1 MTTQN
6 RTRKPATGRP
16 AEAGGLAEHALLN
29 RALECLRDYGVPLTV
44 TIEPTVNARRL
55 DATVTVTAAKQAIRY
70 AVEAKRRLTPETLGT
85 ALAQLDH
92 YDGPKLLV
100 ADYITPPLGAKLRAR
115 GVAYVDAV
123 GNAFLHQ
130 PPVHVWVD
138 GCRPEAPAA
147 YQRPTR
153 VFHPA
158 GLRLTFALLCK
169 PELAAA
175 PVRTLAAA
183 GNVALGTVVRFL
195 DDFRAVGY
203 LAVLGRKRMLRRR
216 RELLDRWTDA
226 YAAVLRPK
234 LQPKRF
240 LATNRNWWKAAKLD
254 VAGALL
260 GGEPAAN
267 RLTGYLKP
275 EKTTI
280 YVRQGIAPLLGL
292 GPFLPARDEWNT
304 EFLPVFW
311 NFDDALEK
319 KGTVP
324 GPLVYADL
332 MATGDDRC
340 IETAKRIYDEHLAAT
355 LGHD

>member
-1 MTTQN
+1 MATQN
-6 RTRKPATGRP
+6 RTRNPTARRTEVR
-16 AEAGGLAEHALLN
+16 GLAERALLAQ
-29 RALECLRDYGVPLTV
+29 ALERLRDYGVPLTV
-44 TIEPTVNARRL
+44 TIEPTVNAQRL
-55 DATVTVTAAKQAIRY
+55 DAIVTVTAGKQAIRH
-70 AVEAKRRLTPETLGT
+70 AVKAKRHLTPETLGT

-115 GVAYVDAV
+115 GVAYVDTV

-138 GCRPEAPAA
+138 GCKPEAPAA

-175 PVRTLAAA
+175 PVRTFAAA

-195 DDFRAVGY
+195 DDFRAAGY

-240 LATNRNWWKAAKLD
+240 LATNRNWWKTAKLD
-254 VAGALL
+254 VAVALL

-292 GPFLPARDEWNT
+292 GPFLPARDEWDT
-304 EFLPVFW
+304 EFLPIFW

-340 IETAKRIYDEHLAAT
+340 IETAKRIYDEHLAAK

>member
-6 RTRKPATGRP
+6 RTRKRATGRP
-16 AEAGGLAEHALLN
+16 PEAGGLAERALLT
-29 RALECLRDYGVPLTV
+29 RALERLRDYGVPLAV

-55 DATVTVTAAKQAIRY
+55 DAIVTVTAGKQAIRY

-85 ALAQLDH
+85 TLAQLDH
-92 YDGPKLLV
+92 YDGRKLLV

-115 GVAYVDAV
+115 GVAYADAA
-123 GNAFLHQ
+123 GNAYLHQ

-138 GCRPEAPAA
+138 GRKPEAPAA

-175 PVRTLAAA
+175 PMRTLATA

-195 DDFRAVGY
+195 EDFRAAGY

-240 LATNRNWWKAAKLD
+240 LAANRNWWKAAKLN

-280 YVRQGIAPLLGL
+280 YVRQGIAPLIGL